1 MAGKEYIRP
10 RMISRE
16 ELERAL
22 VEANEQLSLANERL
36 LQQEKERAALFSNL
50 SHDLRA
56 PMAALTG
63 TVALLRER
71 QEISGEE
78 YRELLDLMGRR
89 LKNIS
94 SILDDIFLLGQME
107 NPDLILNREL
117 IEAAP
122 LLEEF
127 FYSCDADS
135 RFQDRTLRLEL
146 EEDLDCRIRV
156 DAEKIVRVLDNLFTN
171 ALRYSG
177 AGAEILLSAKII
189 VKDPG
194 RDDLPEDTQGL
205 LQISVRDTGMGIPP
219 EDLPHVFERSFRGD
233 KSRTPGI
240 SGHGLGLAIA
250 KSIVERH
257 GGEIRCESEVGKG
270 STFIVELPT
279 TWR

>member
-56 PMAALTG
+56 PMAALTS

-71 QEISGEE
+71 PGISGEE
-78 YRELLDLMGRR
+78 YGELLDLMNRR
-89 LKNIS
+89 LKNLS

-117 IEAAP
+117 IEAEP

-127 FYSCDADS
+127 F
-135 RFQDRTLRLEL
+135 
-146 EEDLDCRIRV
+146 
-156 DAEKIVRVLDNLFTN
+156 
-171 ALRYSG
+171 
-177 AGAEILLSAKII
+177 
-189 VKDPG
+189 
-194 RDDLPEDTQGL
+194 
-205 LQISVRDTGMGIPP
+205 
-219 EDLPHVFERSFRGD
+219 
-233 KSRTPGI
+233 
-240 SGHGLGLAIA
+240 
-250 KSIVERH
+250 
-257 GGEIRCESEVGKG
+257 
-270 STFIVELPT
+270 
-279 TWR
+279 